1 LLEKVLSF
9 AKDFE
14 FLLVIRQA
22 SIRLKRIVEEIL
34 KRRALETLPFNV
46 TGVMVVAKEKLELLS
61 VLVGQR
67 NFGIATRYTK
77 LL

>member
-22 SIRLKRIVEEIL
+22 SIRLKRIVGEIL
-34 KRRALETLPFNV
+34 KRCALETLPFHCHWGDGSGKREAGASTCSSNQNLN
-46 TGVMVVAKEKLELLS
+46 GS
-61 VLVGQR
+61 S
-67 NFGIATRYTK
+67 
-77 LL
+77 